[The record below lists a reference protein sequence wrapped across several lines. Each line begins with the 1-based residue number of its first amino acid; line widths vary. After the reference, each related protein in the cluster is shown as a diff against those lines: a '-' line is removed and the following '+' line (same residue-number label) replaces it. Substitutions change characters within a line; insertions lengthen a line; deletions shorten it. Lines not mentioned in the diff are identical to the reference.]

1 MRLLFTALAYLI
13 SVSLFCQTDDARV
26 LIIGIDGLRS
36 DCLAS
41 SDTPAIDALIS
52 EGLFS
57 PDALNNDITYSG
69 PGWSGMICGVWS
81 DKHGVTGNN
90 FIGSNFDDFP
100 SFMKRIELENPELN
114 TYSFCHWSP
123 INDYILENDVDE
135 SMNTTSDAAIR
146 DAAVNVLQ
154 NEDPHAIFLHFD
166 EVDGAGHSYGFNPN
180 APEYINTIENTD
192 GFVSDVINALTN
204 RPNYINENWL
214 ILVSTDHGGIGLNH
228 GGTSIE
234 EETIFFI
241 ASGTAIETDIIIKDT
256 LEVLSPPENC
266 ISPGAAELN
275 FEGGGNAVYIDENP
289 ILQLGSEQDFTIE
302 VRIRT
307 GITSDVAILGNKD
320 WDSGL
325 NPGFIFSFEYPN
337 GPSWKVN
344 IGDGN
349 ERADAN
355 GSIGVDNNQWHTLSC
370 SFDRDGMMRLYT
382 DGVFVSEQDI
392 SYIGNIDVGSGWV
405 IGSDILGDYS
415 YIGAISEVRFWKKI
429 LSDETIG
436 AWYCSPINSTH
447 PNYEFLIGHWALNEG
462 YGEEASNST
471 SSELSGNI
479 QGATWH
485 QPENIITFD
494 YSNTPRITD
503 VAVTALD
510 HMCINI
516 ESEWNLDGISWVDGC
531 NTSGINR
538 IERNT
543 LKTTLYPNPGSD
555 HFQINGLSKDANI
568 EVFNPRGQSI
578 YSVQNGSSN
587 SHTPHLTENGVYIIR
602 IVDGEHKR
610 TLRWIRQKQ

>member
-1 MRLLFTALAYLI
+1 M
-13 SVSLFCQTDDARV
+13 QT
-26 LIIGIDGLRS
+26 
-36 DCLAS
+36 
-41 SDTPAIDALIS
+41 
-52 EGLFS
+52 
-57 PDALNNDITYSG
+57 
-69 PGWSGMICGVWS
+69 
-81 DKHGVTGNN
+81 
-90 FIGSNFDDFP
+90 
-100 SFMKRIELENPELN
+100 
-114 TYSFCHWSP
+114 WSP

-135 SMNTTSDAAIR
+135 SINTTSDAAIR

-154 NEDPHAIFLHFD
+154 NENPHAIFLHFD

-192 GFVSDVINALTN
+192 LFVSDVMNALTN

-241 ASGTAIETDIIIKDT
+241 ASGAAIETEVIIKYT

-289 ILQLGSEQDFTIE
+289 TLQLGSEQDFTIE

-307 GITSDVAILGNKD
+307 GITSDVAIIGNKD
-320 WDSGL
+320 WNSGL

-337 GPSWKVN
+337 GPYWKVN

-382 DGVFVSEQDI
+382 DGVFVSEEDI

-415 YIGAISEVRFWKKI
+415 YTGAISEVRFWKNI

-436 AWYCSPINSTH
+436 AWHCSPINSTH
-447 PNYEFLIGHWALNEG
+447 PDYESLIGHWSLNEG
-462 YGEEASNST
+462 YGADVSNST
-471 SSELSGNI
+471 SSDLSGQI
-479 QGATWH
+479 EGATWH

-494 YSNTPRITD
+494 YSNTPRIID
-503 VAVTALD
+503 VSVTALD

-516 ESEWNLDGISWVDGC
+516 EPDWNLDGISWVNGC
-531 NTSGINR
+531 NTSDINR
-538 IERNT
+538 VERST

-568 EVFNPRGQSI
+568 EVFNPHGQSI
-578 YSVQNGSSN
+578 YSVQYGSTN
-587 SHTPHLTENGVYIIR
+587 SHTPHVTENGVYIIR

-610 TLRWIRQKQ
+610 TLRWIRQK